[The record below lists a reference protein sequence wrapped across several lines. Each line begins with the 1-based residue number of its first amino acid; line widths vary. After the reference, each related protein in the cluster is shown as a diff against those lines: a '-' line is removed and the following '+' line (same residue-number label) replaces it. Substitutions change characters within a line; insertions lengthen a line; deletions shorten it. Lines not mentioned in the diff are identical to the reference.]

1 MSSSSPSSDLRPPTS
16 NRDSDAEV
24 LVRVEGVSKIFCRDL
39 KKSLWYGLQGS
50 AKDLFSWGRK
60 IEEHGSQILD
70 QDPSEA
76 HSSHSKFKIPNLLL
90 PFHLSVSALIPL
102 LCLPIIGI

>member
-39 KKSLWYGLQGS
+39 KKSLWYGLQDS
-50 AKDLFSWGRK
+50 AKDLFS
-60 IEEHGSQILD
+60 
-70 QDPSEA
+70 
-76 HSSHSKFKIPNLLL
+76 
-90 PFHLSVSALIPL
+90 
-102 LCLPIIGI
+102 